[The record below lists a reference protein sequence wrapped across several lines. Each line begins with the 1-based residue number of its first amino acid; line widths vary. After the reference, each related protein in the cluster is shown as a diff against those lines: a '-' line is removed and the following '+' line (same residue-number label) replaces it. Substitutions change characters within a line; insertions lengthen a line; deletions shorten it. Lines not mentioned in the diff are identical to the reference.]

1 MKNPRLKG
9 IVNQFGYKYQ
19 LEDSLP
25 ERFQIFANYLLLKKE
40 YYEINQEY
48 PFESLL
54 DIDLLEA
61 INFGHNNSM
70 AIDGCF
76 IIHNK
81 SILHL
86 GMDNEDLEETLS
98 HIDKGDI
105 NIIIIQTK
113 SGDINTTDLSTL
125 SDCLNVDFQS
135 QTEWIKFLN
144 FRQQCDNLLQRTTNR
159 VKIKFK
165 TIYVSG
171 NRIDGNQLKNP
182 TFTVRESALKNAM
195 KSYFWIN
202 DNQDVSIDY
211 FDEEKF
217 YTEYQNQLESSKI
230 VSNTLSFIAITD
242 EISCGESGKV
252 RFGAVSLGEMMKIL
266 YDTNSQKPNELYG
279 YNVRDLI
286 ENSGI
291 NKRIENS
298 IQNNSEI
305 FLLLNN
311 GITLIVDNQE
321 RRGDKGIYLE
331 NIRIVNGCQTSHS
344 ILKTCNSS
352 SLFNDTIV
360 PVKII
365 QTDNEG
371 ILGKIT
377 YSSNNQ
383 NPVSKANLFAIEPEI
398 FELENAYKDFF
409 LTYTGSSFRQVE
421 LERRQGQFNNSS
433 TTIAYIDML
442 AQAKSYIALWNKKPH
457 TAVMY
462 VEQNLN
468 TYKSYIDN
476 NLFVNKSL
484 FSGILWYNINVLIPA
499 NYVNARF
506 HIFSCIALKLL
517 ENILN
522 IENSYSQSI
531 AEEID
536 KNNVDILVGLNN
548 QRINLTD
555 ETEKVCAAIDSLS
568 EHFPK
573 LSSGKIH
580 YRKFYPE
587 NTLELVYNKY
597 KESNATN

>member
-9 IVNQFGYKYQ
+9 IVNQFGDKYQ

-25 ERFQIFANYLLLKKE
+25 ERFQMFANYLLLKKE

-54 DIDLLEA
+54 DIDLLDA

-86 GMDNEDLEETLS
+86 GMDNEDLEEALS
-98 HIDKGDI
+98 LVDKGDI
-105 NIIIIQTK
+105 HIIIIQTK

-125 SDCLNVDFQS
+125 SDCLNANFQD
-135 QTEWIKFLN
+135 QTEWVKFLN
-144 FRQQCDNLLQRTTNR
+144 FRQQCDSLLQRTTNK

-171 NRIDGNQLKNP
+171 NRIDENLLNNT
-182 TFTVRESALKNAM
+182 TFTVRENALKNAM
-195 KSYFWIN
+195 RSYFWIN

-230 VSNTLSFIAITD
+230 VSSTLSFIAITD
-242 EISCGESGKV
+242 EISCGVSGKV
-252 RFGAVSLGEMMKIL
+252 RFGAVSLGEMMKVL
-266 YDTNSQKPNELYG
+266 FDTNSQKPNELYR
-279 YNVRDLI
+279 YNVRDLV
-286 ENSGI
+286 EDSKI
-291 NKRIENS
+291 NERIEDS

-311 GITLIVDNQE
+311 GITLVVDNQE

-344 ILKTCNSS
+344 ILKVCNSCS
-352 SLFNDTIV
+352 SFNNTNV

-365 QTDNEG
+365 QTDNES

-377 YSSNNQ
+377 YSSNSQ
-383 NPVSKANLFAIEPEI
+383 NHVSKANLFAIEPKI
-398 FELENAYKDFF
+398 FDLESAYKDFF
-409 LTYTGSSFRQVE
+409 LTYTGNSLMQVE

-433 TTIAYIDML
+433 VAYIDML
-442 AQAKSYIALWNKKPH
+442 VQAKAYIALWNKKPH

-476 NLFVNKSL
+476 NLFINKSL
-484 FSGILWYNINVLIPA
+484 FAGILWYNINTKISTS
-499 NYVNARF
+499 YVNARF
-506 HIFSCIALKLL
+506 HIFSSIALKLL
-517 ENILN
+517 EKILN
-522 IENSYSQSI
+522 IENSYSQNI
-531 AEEID
+531 FEEID
-536 KNNVDILVGLNN
+536 NNNVDILAGLNS
-548 QRINLTD
+548 QRISLTD
-555 ETEKVCAAIDSLS
+555 EIRKVCNAIDSLP
-568 EHFPK
+568 EYFPK

-587 NTLELVYNKY
+587 STLELIYNKY
-597 KESNATN
+597 KELNATN